1 MTPFRQ
7 QGTEAAVGDVTVKV
21 DGTPLALTVLPQGIS
36 GGPGAVWAPC
46 GVYTR

>member
-7 QGTEAAVGDVTVKV
+7 QGTEAGVGAVTLTV
-21 DGTPLALTVLPQGIS
+21 DGNPVALTVLPQGIA

-46 GVYTR
+46 GAYTR